1 MTSDKLFH
9 MKSDFDLITFD
20 CYGTLIDWEGGI
32 VSAFQTEAAKDN
44 VSLDR
49 DKIIEAYMRE
59 EPAVESSS
67 YRAYCDVLAETAKRV
82 AARLGWSITE
92 DRAAFLPA
100 SLPAWEPFADTNAAL
115 ERLAR
120 RFELGILS
128 NTDDDLIRETMRH
141 FTVNFDLVVTAEQVR
156 SYKPGFAHFQ
166 EGLARA
172 GERRVLHAAQS
183 YFHDVVPAS
192 KLKLPVVWVN
202 RKSEKAFEGGPQPS
216 AEVSNLTELADL
228 LGA

>member
-1 MTSDKLFH
+1 
-9 MKSDFDLITFD
+9 MKFDFDLITFD

-32 VSAFQTEAAKDN
+32 INAFQTEAAKDG

-49 DKIIEAYMRE
+49 VEIIQAYMQE
-59 EPAVESSS
+59 ERAVESAS
-67 YRAYCDVLAETAKRV
+67 YRAYSDVLAETAKRV

-92 DRAAFLPA
+92 ERAAFLPA
-100 SLPAWEPFADTNAAL
+100 SLPAWEPFADTNEAL
-115 ERLAR
+115 ERLAG

-128 NTDDDLIRETMRH
+128 NTDDDLIRATARH
-141 FTVNFDLVVTAEQVR
+141 FTVKFDPVVTAEQVR

-172 GERRVLHAAQS
+172 GEKRMLHAAQS

-192 KLKLPVVWVN
+192 LLKIPVVWVN
-202 RKSEKAFEGGPQPS
+202 RKSERAFEDGPQPS
-216 AEVSNLTELADL
+216 AEVSNLRELADL

>member
-1 MTSDKLFH
+1 MTSDKPFH
-9 MKSDFDLITFD
+9 MKFDFDLITFD

-32 VSAFQTEAAKDN
+32 INAFQTEAAKDG

-49 DKIIEAYMRE
+49 VEIIQAYMQE
-59 EPAVESSS
+59 ERAVESAS
-67 YRAYCDVLAETAKRV
+67 YRAYSDVLAETAKRV

-92 DRAAFLPA
+92 ERAAFLPA
-100 SLPAWEPFADTNAAL
+100 SLPAWEPFADTNEAL
-115 ERLAR
+115 ERLAG

-128 NTDDDLIRETMRH
+128 NTDDDLIRATARH
-141 FTVNFDLVVTAEQVR
+141 FTVKFDPVVTAEQVR

-172 GERRVLHAAQS
+172 GEKRMLHAAQS

-192 KLKLPVVWVN
+192 LLKIPVVWVN
-202 RKSEKAFEGGPQPS
+202 RKSERAFEDGPQPS
-216 AEVSNLTELADL
+216 AEVSNLRELADL

>member
-1 MTSDKLFH
+1 MTSDKPFH
-9 MKSDFDLITFD
+9 MKIDFDLITFD

-32 VSAFQTEAAKDN
+32 VNAFQTEAAKDG
-44 VSLDR
+44 VSLEGDQ
-49 DKIIEAYMRE
+49 IVEAYMQE
-59 EPAVESSS
+59 EPAVESAS
-67 YRAYCDVLAETAKRV
+67 YRAYRDVLAETALRV

-120 RFELGILS
+120 KFELGILS
-128 NTDDDLIRETMRH
+128 NTDDDLIRATARH
-141 FTVNFDLVVTAEQVR
+141 FTVKFDLVITAEQVR
-156 SYKPGFAHFQ
+156 SYKPGLAHFQ

-172 GERRVLHAAQS
+172 GEKRLLHAAQS

-192 KLKLPVVWVN
+192 FLKIPVIWVN
-202 RKSEKAFEGGPQPS
+202 RKSESAFEGGPNPS
-216 AEVSNLTELADL
+216 AEVSNLRELADL
-228 LGA
+228 VGA

>member
-1 MTSDKLFH
+1 MISDKLFH
-9 MKSDFDLITFD
+9 MKFDFDLITFD

-32 VSAFQTEAAKDN
+32 VNAFQTEAAQDGL
-44 VSLDR
+44 SLDR
-49 DKIIEAYMRE
+49 EEIIRAYMQE
-59 EPAVESSS
+59 EPAVESAS
-67 YRAYCDVLAETAKRV
+67 YRAYRDVLAETALRV
-82 AARLGWSITE
+82 AARLGWPISE

-100 SLPAWEPFADTNAAL
+100 SLPAWQPFADTNAAL

-120 RFELGILS
+120 KFELGILS
-128 NTDDDLIRETMRH
+128 NTDDDLIRATMRH
-141 FTVNFDLVVTAEQVR
+141 FTVEFGFVVTAEQVR

-172 GERRVLHAAQS
+172 GEKRMLHAAQS

-192 KLKLPVVWVN
+192 KLKIPVIWVN
-202 RKSEKAFEGGPQPS
+202 RKAETAFEGGPQPS
-216 AEVSNLTELADL
+216 AEVSNLTELAAL